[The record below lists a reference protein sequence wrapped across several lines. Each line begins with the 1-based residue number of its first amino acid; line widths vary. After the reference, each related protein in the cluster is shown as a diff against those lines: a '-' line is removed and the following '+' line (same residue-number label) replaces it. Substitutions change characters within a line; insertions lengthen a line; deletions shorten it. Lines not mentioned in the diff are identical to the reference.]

1 MSEQLPSGAAPV
13 DSPVG
18 SPVDTGVIHNIG
30 YRSYQGPRLG
40 RGYATRSLYVQS
52 LRAAYGLGRSGK
64 SKVLPMLVASAL
76 TAAAVV
82 IVAIGLFLQGPVKT
96 DLFPVDYAQFLSAFG
111 VLVQIFVAA
120 QAPVL
125 MSRDLRHHTVP
136 LYFSR
141 PITRGD
147 YVRAKFAA
155 MTSAMLLMTVTPLLV
170 LYLGSILGGLPLGK
184 NTGHFLQG
192 LAVAVVLSVLYAA
205 LGLAISALTPR
216 KGFGV
221 AAIMGVLVVSQPV
234 AAIFYVLIGGN
245 RIDPPESAHWA
256 FLLSP
261 TNAAEAMLNQLLDIR
276 TAGPLTAPD
285 GIGVAVFA
293 LAVAAMIGGSYWA
306 LLRRYRKI

>member
-13 DSPVG
+13 D

-285 GIGVAVFA
+285 GIGVVVFA

>member
-1 MSEQLPSGAAPV
+1 MSEQLPSGAGPA
-13 DSPVG
+13 DG
-18 SPVDTGVIHNIG
+18 GVIHNIG

-64 SKVLPMLVASAL
+64 SKVLPMLVASGL

-96 DLFPVDYAQFLSAFG
+96 DLFPVDYPQFLSAFG

-120 QAPVL
+120 QSPVL

-155 MTSAMLLMTVTPLLV
+155 MTSAMLLMTVVPLLV

-192 LAVAVVLSVLYAA
+192 LAVAVVTSLVYAA

-216 KGFGV
+216 RGFGV
-221 AAIMGVLVVSQPV
+221 AAIMGVLLVSS
-234 AAIFYVLIGGN
+234 VLAGIVYLLLGGD
-245 RIDPPESAHWA
+245 RMDPPESAHWA

-261 TNAAEAMLNQLLDIR
+261 SSATEALLNQVLDIR
-276 TAGPLTAPD
+276 TAGQLTAPD
-285 GIGVAVFA
+285 GIGVVVFA
-293 LAVAAMIGGSYWA
+293 LAVVAMIGGSYWA

>member
-1 MSEQLPSGAAPV
+1 MSEHLPPGTAPA
-13 DSPVG
+13 
-18 SPVDTGVIHNIG
+18 DTGVIHNIG

-40 RGYATRSLYVQS
+40 RGYATRSLFVQS

-64 SKVLPMLVASAL
+64 SKVLPMLVAAGL
-76 TAAAVV
+76 AAAALV
-82 IVAIGLFLQGPVKT
+82 IVAIGLFLQDTLAT
-96 DLFPVDYAQFLSAFG
+96 DLLPVDYAQFLSGFG

-120 QAPVL
+120 QSPVL

-155 MTSAMLLMTVTPLLV
+155 MTAAMLLMTVTPLLV

-192 LAVAVVLSVLYAA
+192 LAVALVTSVLYAA
-205 LGLAISALTPR
+205 LGLAIAALTPR
-216 KGFGV
+216 RGFGV
-221 AAIMGVLVVSQPV
+221 AAIMGLLLVSSVIATIV
-234 AAIFYVLIGGN
+234 YVLIGGN

-261 TNAAEAMLNQLLDIR
+261 SSAVEAMLNQLLDIK
-276 TAGPLTAPD
+276 TAGPLTAPG
-285 GIGVAVFA
+285 GIGVVVFA
-293 LAVAAMIGGSYWA
+293 LVVAAMIAGSYWA